1 MKHFSFSVSE
11 VLFFIL
17 IFAITIPGNV
27 IAEQDLSEGV
37 GNFNQLSDEHKV
49 KGQTLEDLSFQ
60 NSWKEYRGKSPSSND
75 SKVDSKTHNAKTESA
90 KTESPKKKCSFKVS
104 KCGKECVEM
113 NCSNGKRIVVHP
125 KDDGS
130 WADDGILGVLHS
142 HWKSVDAAGNSYCEC
157 K

>member
-60 NSWKEYRGKSPSSND
+60 NSIEVNHLLQMIVKLTQKHIMPKQRVPKQRVRRRSVLLKYRN
-75 SKVDSKTHNAKTESA
+75 
-90 KTESPKKKCSFKVS
+90 
-104 KCGKECVEM
+104 
-113 NCSNGKRIVVHP
+113 VV
-125 KDDGS
+125 KN
-130 WADDGILGVLHS
+130 V
-142 HWKSVDAAGNSYCEC
+142 
-157 K
+157 